1 MISTRFY
8 KFTLLCKSL
17 SICLLSIG
25 TAYAYN
31 LPEVYVDS
39 VGSTQANR
47 QADYIEESLNNLDAD
62 IDSNVAEINTLQLE
76 VDILRF
82 WADTLKLEVDTLRD
96 RVDLL
101 ESSRDSICFIYDAGG
116 GQGIAALSAA
126 SILIDTEVFKDGIYT
141 HAADVCSVG
150 VSSPGR
156 YEISY
161 SISFEVT
168 DNSKLGAADCYL
180 RKYSGSWSNIPGGRA
195 IDGWLADSRLYFS
208 VSKTV
213 QCTLS
218 VDDAVAIYVSN
229 GAIETAISTIANS
242 VSLGLK
248 KLH

>member
-1 MISTRFY
+1 MRIILILAA
-8 KFTLLCKSL
+8 TLIVS
-17 SICLLSIG
+17 SV
-25 TAYAYN
+25 YAYN
-31 LPEVYVDS
+31 LPEVYIDS

-47 QADYIEESLNNLDAD
+47 QADYIENALNNLDAD
-62 IDSNVAEINTLQLE
+62 IDSNVAEIDTLQ
-76 VDILRF
+76 
-82 WADTLKLEVDTLRD
+82 LEVDTLRD

-101 ESSRDSICFIYDAGG
+101 EVSRDSICFIYDAGG
-116 GQGIAALSAA
+116 GQSIATTSAA

-156 YEISY
+156 YEVSY
-161 SISFEVT
+161 AVSFQVT
-168 DNSKLGAADCYL
+168 DNSKAGAVDCYL
-180 RKYSGSWSNIPGGRA
+180 RKYSGSWSNVPGGRA
-195 IDGWLADSRLYFS
+195 IDGWLANSRVYFS

-229 GAIETAISTIANS
+229 GATETAISTVASS
-242 VSLGLK
+242 VSLSLK